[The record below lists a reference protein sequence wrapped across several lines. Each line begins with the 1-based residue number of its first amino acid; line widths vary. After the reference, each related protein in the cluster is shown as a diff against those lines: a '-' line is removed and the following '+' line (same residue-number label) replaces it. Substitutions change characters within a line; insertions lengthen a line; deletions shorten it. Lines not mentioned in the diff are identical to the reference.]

1 MVEPP
6 AIALRDMHFAWRQR
20 GGFAL
25 AVDRFTM
32 ARGERLLLV
41 APSGAGKSTLIGLI
55 AGIMRAQ
62 KGSVSV
68 LGTDLARLSQGRR
81 DRFRAEHVGLIFQSL
96 NLVSY
101 LTALENI
108 LLPLSFA
115 PQRLRRAGGVGGAR
129 SQALQM
135 LDAIGL
141 PPSEVAGLR
150 ASKLSLGQQQRVAAL
165 RALIGAPE
173 LIVADEP
180 TSALDRDRQAAFLE
194 MLQIQLSGTASSL
207 LMVSHDPTLPGFD
220 RVVSL
225 ADFAQA
231 TRAAA

>member
-1 MVEPP
+1 MIEPP

-20 GGFAL
+20 SGFAL
-25 AVDRFTM
+25 VVDKFTM

-41 APSGAGKSTLIGLI
+41 APSGTGKSTLIGLI
-55 AGIMRAQ
+55 TGITRPQ
-62 KGSVSV
+62 RGSVNV
-68 LGTDLARLSQGRR
+68 LGTELTQLSQGQR

-115 PQRLRRAGGVGGAR
+115 PQRLERAGGVGGAR
-129 SQALQM
+129 SGALEM

-141 PPSEVAGLR
+141 PPAEVAGLR
-150 ASKLSLGQQQRVAAL
+150 ASQLSLGQQQRVAAL

-180 TSALDRDRQAAFLE
+180 TSSLDRDRQAAFLD
-194 MLQIQLSGTASSL
+194 MLQAQLSGTGSSL

-220 RVVSL
+220 RVVPL
-225 ADFAQA
+225 TDFARGM
-231 TRAAA
+231 RAVA